1 MPLEAH
7 LLPLLTIVVFG
18 WLGYQNRDDEIGI
31 VCMTVVVAV
40 GFAMAYST
48 L

>member
-1 MPLEAH
+1 MLLEAY

-18 WLGYQNRDDEIGI
+18 WLGYQNRDDGIGI

-40 GFAMAYST
+40 AFAMAYSI